1 MLYCSCCVTM
11 CPKCSRTQ
19 LRASEN
25 KSIRMSNMATTRFIL
40 VVRSTLQ
47 THRAWVL
54 HQTYHVLWESA
65 SCKSSPKSLVGVMRD
80 RRYYR
85 QISRPNS
92 SRKVSNEMIGCLSD
106 HATSVGGYLV
116 TLVSHRPT
124 CPGIRVDSFGA
135 LFQHTEVDMLV
146 ASRRSESH
154 KISKK
159 ILSVQQYMTS
169 ACRRNLNDY
178 VTKRTHLPMKL
189 SSDKDLPDN
198 SYINLCK

>member
-1 MLYCSCCVTM
+1 
-11 CPKCSRTQ
+11 
-19 LRASEN
+19 
-25 KSIRMSNMATTRFIL
+25 MSNMATTRFIL

-116 TLVSHRPT
+116 ALVSHRPT
-124 CPGIRVDSFGA
+124 CSGIQVGSFGA
-135 LFQHTEVDMLV
+135 LFEHEQVDMLV
-146 ASRRSESH
+146 ASRKLKSN

-159 ILSVQQYMTS
+159 TLSIQQFKTLT
-169 ACRRNLNDY
+169 CRRNLNDY
-178 VTKRTHLPMKL
+178 VTKKTHLPMKL
-189 SSDKDLPDN
+189 SSDKALRAYLWVDPRTQVTCPSPVSVLPT
-198 SYINLCK
+198 IVCVA

>member
-1 MLYCSCCVTM
+1 MTAKLTSALLKRWSPEERKMLYCSCCVTM

-124 CPGIRVDSFGA
+124 CSGI
-135 LFQHTEVDMLV
+135 
-146 ASRRSESH
+146 
-154 KISKK
+154 
-159 ILSVQQYMTS
+159 
-169 ACRRNLNDY
+169 
-178 VTKRTHLPMKL
+178 
-189 SSDKDLPDN
+189 
-198 SYINLCK
+198 